1 MESITCPGCQKP
13 IRVPDDVLGKRAQCP
28 FCKCQ
33 FRAPV
38 RNSGGELT
46 APVLL
51 PKRLFA
57 QSRTV
62 GPGVLLLVVGLLS
75 TLMTGVDIARATA
88 DPEAFAAKTREYFDQ
103 LAETRKSP
111 ELREFGETTIKWLP
125 VARVVFLSLGLLT
138 AAGGLSMIR
147 QRYHGLAMLGSVA
160 AFFNVYCYIC
170 ILGFPIGGWCL
181 FVLMDPEV
189 RKQFRPKASGAA

>member
-1 MESITCPGCQKP
+1 LESIICPGCQKS

-28 FCKCQ
+28 FCTCQ

-38 RNSGGELT
+38 RTPGGELT
-46 APVLL
+46 AAVLL
-51 PKRLFA
+51 RKNPFA
-57 QSRTV
+57 ESRSL
-62 GPGVLLLVVGLLS
+62 GPGVLLMVVGLLS
-75 TLMTGVDIARATA
+75 TLTTGVDIARASA

-103 LAETRKSP
+103 LAENRKSP
-111 ELREFGETTIKWLP
+111 ELREFGETTLRWLP
-125 VARVVFLSLGLLT
+125 VARVLFLSLGLLT

-147 QRYHGLAMLGSVA
+147 QRRHGLAMMGSVA

-170 ILGFPIGGWCL
+170 FLGFPIGGWCL

-189 RKQFRPKASGAA
+189 RKQFR